1 VRDLLA
7 SDPSRPVETW
17 FYVERALLVD
27 RFGTTNDTEVAAP
40 FRIAADDLDRLSN
53 AAVLKTLRADRKL
66 ASAKAEDFE
75 AGLSLLDEAI
85 RDTERRLF

>member
-1 VRDLLA
+1 MSSARSWWIALVRQTIL
-7 SDPSRPVETW
+7 RC
-17 FYVERALLVD
+17 
-27 RFGTTNDTEVAAP
+27 AAP